1 MEDSEFPAQPAAPT
15 ASSAPP
21 KPRWGL
27 RIGLG
32 AGALVLLV
40 VIFYIFRLF
49 LPVWWA
55 TRISNQAQGT
65 LSGGMLL
72 GLSYGFLFTF
82 IPLLI
87 AWQMRYKKVTWPWRG
102 VILAL
107 ALLVAS
113 PNLMTLGIYLNSS
126 SAARKAQMMIDTSA
140 TWFPSWTVGG
150 AVAGL
155 ILFLGIAIFW
165 HMWRARGKKMKT
177 MKQDLKSR
185 PTPASSSSSTSAPAV
200 TQDFPESAH
209 PDEPS
214 APSPTATEE

>member
-1 MEDSEFPAQPAAPT
+1 MEDSEFSAQPATPT
-15 ASSAPP
+15 ASVAQP
-21 KPRWGL
+21 KARWGL

-32 AGALVLLV
+32 VGALVLLV
-40 VIFYIFRLF
+40 IIFYIFRLF

-87 AWQMRYKKVTWPWRG
+87 AWQMRYKKVSWPWKG

-107 ALLVAS
+107 ALLAAS
-113 PNLMTLGIYLNSS
+113 PNLMTLGIFWNSS
-126 SAARKAQMMIDTSA
+126 SAAAKAQMMINTSA

-150 AVAGL
+150 AIAGL
-155 ILFLGIAIFW
+155 ILFVGIALFW
-165 HMWRARGKKMKT
+165 HMWRARGRKMKL

-185 PTPASSSSSTSAPAV
+185 PVPEQSKPVAADPVATPPLPSDAEGNFPPTQAP
-200 TQDFPESAH
+200 
-209 PDEPS
+209 
-214 APSPTATEE
+214 TEH